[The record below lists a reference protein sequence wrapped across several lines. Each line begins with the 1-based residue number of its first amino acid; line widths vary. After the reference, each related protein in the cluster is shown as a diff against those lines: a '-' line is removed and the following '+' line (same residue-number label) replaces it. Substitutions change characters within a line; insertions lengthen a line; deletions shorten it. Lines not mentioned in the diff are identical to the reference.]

1 MKLPQKSQDLWQN
14 AECQF
19 FNGNSRPRPGLVVV
33 YFIGSGFNG
42 RSQTLLQAAII
53 CGTLCRLA
61 RLERSNTVRYLSVL
75 KVELQIFSF
84 AAFILHGKYGKLYIH
99 ILLFLFTRLSTCI
112 HKEREREREKEA
124 CRGVDFGTA

>member
-75 KVELQIFSF
+75 KVELQIFSS
-84 AAFILHGKYGKLYIH
+84 AAFFLHGQIWQIIYTH
-99 ILLFLFTRLSTCI
+99 IILSIYTAKCM
-112 HKEREREREKEA
+112 HTQRERERER
-124 CRGVDFGTA
+124 GM